1 MTMPDGEVRYLQIP
15 ATDVDVSAGFYATVF
30 GWRTRTNTNGERS
43 FDDAGG
49 NVSGTWVLGRAPARE
64 PGVLVW
70 VMVDDV
76 EATLAKIATAGG
88 EIVSPMEP
96 QSEGEAIATFRD
108 PAGNVFGIFH
118 ENRR

>member
-1 MTMPDGEVRYLQIP
+1 MPDGEVRYLQIP
-15 ATDVDVSAGFYATVF
+15 ATDVEVSAGFYETVF
-30 GWRTRTNTNGERS
+30 GWGIRTNANGERA

-49 NVSGTWVLGRAPARE
+49 NVSGTWVLGRTAARE

-76 EATLAKIATAGG
+76 EATLGKIERAGG
-88 EIVSPMEP
+88 EIVSPMAP
-96 QSEGEAIATFRD
+96 QGEGEAIATFRD
-108 PAGNVFGIFH
+108 PAGNVLGIFH